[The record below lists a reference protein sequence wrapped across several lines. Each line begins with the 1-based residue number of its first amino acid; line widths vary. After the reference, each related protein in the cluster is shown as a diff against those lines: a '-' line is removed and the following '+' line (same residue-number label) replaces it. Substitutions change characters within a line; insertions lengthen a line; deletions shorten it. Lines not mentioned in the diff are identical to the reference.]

1 MKNILSQF
9 RSRKVA
15 GKFILKYNRNRVNLI
30 QTLNHTLLDNLPNQ
44 ITSPNPLLAVSLVL
58 RKITNEE
65 TTMAENSFQILNQT
79 KFPRQVTK
87 NQNRNIHSRR
97 QIPDQ
102 YPNTL
107 NLVLKRTILPPTRN
121 IHNLS
126 LNIRNLKFLILNR
139 TTQIHSLNRTI
150 RILYQSQIHIPSLN
164 LNTLIPIRNLAD
176 QTNLQSLEE
185 GRRLTEDG
193 KKILNLL
200 IEIDQK
206 HIEILR
212 NNMKKLSNDRLIYKL
227 KERLTNVEL
236 KLLED
241 SMSEVD
247 KNQMIIDKQILEKD
261 SHDLLVEKSVIEAQ
275 KDIFVIEKKMLELL
289 VSIKETAIKIDE
301 NKVEL
306 ANSRGKSRTEIQ
318 HLQNGIATL
327 ERQQRADQSEWAI
340 FKMSHKQAHIQRE
353 LLLIENRLNGE
364 KRNVTRH
371 LLMAQRD
378 LFRAELSLIEIDLKV
393 LDDYKLAQET
403 SRQVDMR
410 LMEWAKE
417 WERKTGEMKANWN
430 DMRKAIEHDSNI
442 ITKLIDQR
450 FSPDYYK

>member
-1 MKNILSQF
+1 MTNILSQF

-30 QTLNHTLLDNLPNQ
+30 QTLNHTLLDSLPNQ
-44 ITSPNPLLAVSLVL
+44 ITNPNPLLTVSLVL
-58 RKITNEE
+58 RKITNQE
-65 TTMAENSFQILNQT
+65 TTMVENSFQILNQT
-79 KFPRQVTK
+79 KFLR
-87 NQNRNIHSRR
+87 
-97 QIPDQ
+97 
-102 YPNTL
+102 
-107 NLVLKRTILPPTRN
+107 
-121 IHNLS
+121 
-126 LNIRNLKFLILNR
+126 
-139 TTQIHSLNRTI
+139 
-150 RILYQSQIHIPSLN
+150 
-164 LNTLIPIRNLAD
+164 

-185 GRRLTEDG
+185 GRTLTEDG

-212 NNMKKLSNDRLIYKL
+212 NNLKKLSNDRLIYKL

-275 KDIFVIEKKMLELL
+275 KDIFMIEKKMLELL

-340 FKMSHKQAHIQRE
+340 FKMSHKQAHIQKE

-403 SRQVDMR
+403 GRQMDMR

-430 DMRKAIEHDSNI
+430 DMRRAIEHDSNI